1 MSRSLS
7 KNLSQSISRSAK
19 AYGVQ
24 VGPISYDGLLTNA
37 NEVASL
43 PTSGAAWTAML
54 AEADKTRTPD
64 IANQDD
70 DSDIVC
76 LARALVWLKTG
87 TASYRTGARDLIM
100 AAIDTEDLATDA
112 LAASRNIFGYVVA
125 ADTIGLDGSDDTSF
139 RSWLSATLDQEFP
152 DGRTVRTTHADRPN
166 NWGLMAGAS
175 RVAAA
180 SYLGLTSE
188 VETCSQIFHGW
199 LGNRS
204 VYTFDTA
211 DYGGPD
217 PADLSWQADAANPVG
232 INPIGSTISGND
244 VSGVL
249 PDEQRRSGSFS
260 WPPPAASYVHE
271 GLQAV
276 VAQAIVLHRLGYNV
290 WNWEHQAIKRAF
302 DWVYAYPNSGAGYP
316 PTGDDSWMTYA
327 INHYYGTSFSTES
340 PSTHGKQMGY
350 TDWLYG

>member
-1 MSRSLS
+1 MRSGAGQITMMGTTLGARR
-7 KNLSQSISRSAK
+7 LQA
-19 AYGVQ
+19 AV
-24 VGPISYDGLLTNA
+24 PSYDKILTSVH
-37 NEVASL
+37 EVASL
-43 PTSGAAWTAML
+43 PTTGAAWTAML

-76 LARALVWLKTG
+76 LARALVWARTG
-87 TASYRTGARDLIM
+87 TTSYRTGARDLIM
-100 AAIDTEDLATDA
+100 AAIDTEDLATDV
-112 LAASRNIFGYVVA
+112 LAAARNLFGYICA
-125 ADTIGLDGSDDTSF
+125 ADIIDLDGSDDTSF
-139 RSWLSATLDQEFP
+139 RTWLAATLDQEFP

-166 NWGLMAGAS
+166 NFGTMAGAS
-175 RVAAA
+175 RMAAA
-180 SYLGLTSE
+180 IYLGNASE
-188 VETCSQIFHGW
+188 IVTCSQIFHGW

-211 DYGGPD
+211 EFGGPD

-232 INPIGSTISGND
+232 INPAGSTISGND

-249 PDEQRRSGSFS
+249 PDDQRRSGSFS

-271 GLQAV
+271 ALQGV
-276 VAQAIVLHRLGYNV
+276 VAQAIVLSRRGYDV
-290 WNWEHQAIKRAF
+290 WNWEDQAIKRAF
-302 DWVYAYPNSGAGYP
+302 DWLYTYPNSGAGYP

-327 INHYYGTSFSTES
+327 VNHAYGTSFSTES